1 MQLKVQLHKHLNH
14 LPTTRWVNHTLYD
27 LRVTH
32 LCNQS
37 PHLGPI
43 YTYNKLPG
51 NAYANQ
57 NGVPS
62 LATFNPYDMA
72 SYGGG
77 KVIKYHHQ
85 PKNITLKIMLAS
97 SFCPRSD
104 HQLRWHPDRHLTRNH
119 IPCPQT
125 HLWWMNNNKKSPC
138 IFGVAPHPKCLSRCW
153 GLRLKQIFGGVR
165 MISLFR
171 FDRCSYKS
179 QPHCEVE

>member
-1 MQLKVQLHKHLNH
+1 MQLKVQLHQHLNH
-14 LPTTRWVNHTLYD
+14 LPTTRWVNHTLY
-27 LRVTH
+27 H
-32 LCNQS
+32 LESLICATN
-37 PHLGPI
+37 HHTLFL
-43 YTYNKLPG
+43 YTYNALPG

-179 QPHCEVE
+179 QLHCEVE